1 MENSKKPEQKQNNS
15 QKNPGEVNAS
25 PTKKINKNPHQP
37 SPPQTPSTSHT
48 PSHKKEKNQVKSL
61 MDMTIWDT
69 PVKFDRFLVITPTG
83 KDVSFKEYSPLK
95 IGKELRTTCLLE
107 KTNSVQ
113 KSGKSIIVEV
123 VKAADSTSLK
133 AIKSF
138 LGNPVE
144 VTPHR
149 RLNTSQGVIKHWEF
163 RNATI
168 EEWKEVP
175 GVLDARQIMWKK
187 KGEKEVKSPL
197 WILTFDQPTPP
208 VILQAEYTRLQVRPY
223 VRKPLRCFN
232 CQRFGHQGKHC
243 RGKTTCVNCGKAE
256 KHEKCTAEA
265 WCPNCKESGHSAA
278 SYDCPEYKKEKLI
291 LEKMAE
297 HGGSYVHVRDQLF
310 PKTFR
315 TYAQAASQKEKT
327 IVPTEKLAQPERN
340 RKRQISSPEKNNKV
354 FYRETPP
361 QKKLISESSV
371 LTRNRFQLL
380 SEMENDDENRFNFTN
395 MNEAM
400 TETQE
405 IFPTASYLQNLP
417 SSNDQSPPP
426 PCDNPTGHSTSVL
439 GNAKDNPPV
448 LGTTKDHPSP
458 PPILEPNK
466 DPPPPPHPPP
476 PPPPPPPKD
485 PRNSKGNIKRNDRP
499 CPLSYKGKVGKIKP
513 LEK

>member
-1 MENSKKPEQKQNNS
+1 MENSDKPQKTKQIPKK
-15 QKNPGEVNAS
+15 PGEVPTS
-25 PTKKINKNPHQP
+25 PQKNKNKNPQQP
-37 SPPQTPSTSHT
+37 SSPQIPSSPQTPSQ
-48 PSHKKEKNQVKSL
+48 KRDKNQRTEVKSL

-107 KTNSVQ
+107 KTHSVQ

-133 AIKSF
+133 EVKSF

-187 KGEKEVKSPL
+187 KGEKEVKSPT

-256 KHEKCTAEA
+256 KHERCTAEA
-265 WCPNCKESGHSAA
+265 WCSNCKESGHNAA
-278 SYDCPEYKKEKLI
+278 SYDCPVYKKEKII

-297 HGGSYVHVRDQLF
+297 HGGTYVHVRDQLF

-327 IVPTEKLAQPERN
+327 VVPTEKLAQPGKS
-340 RKRQISSPEKNNKV
+340 RKRAFSGEK
-354 FYRETPP
+354 PP
-361 QKKLISESSV
+361 QKKLLSERSV
-371 LTRNRFQLL
+371 LTNNRFKIL
-380 SEMENDDENRFNFTN
+380 SELNNDDENRFNFTN
-395 MNEAM
+395 MNNAM
-400 TETQE
+400 DETEV
-405 IFPTASYLQNLP
+405 FPTANYLQNLSP
-417 SSNDQSPPP
+417 SDDQSPPP
-426 PCDNPTGHSTSVL
+426 PLDNPTGHSAPVL
-439 GNAKDNPPV
+439 GNAKDNPSI

-458 PPILEPNK
+458 PPILESNK
-466 DPPPPPHPPP
+466 DTPPP
-476 PPPPPPPKD
+476 PPPPPPPPLKG
-485 PRNSKGNIKRNDRP
+485 PRRNPKGQKNYIGDRP
-499 CPLSYKGKVGKIKP
+499 CPLSRKGIKGKTNP
-513 LEK
+513 LE